1 MELPDDVLQLIKE
14 YSMPIT
20 NPAWRKLHKMTNYKY
35 YDEFYTEYH
44 KQIRDIVEYHTILYE
59 RYNPYRYKPVFCETR
74 YRYYQLIGNY

>member
-44 KQIRDIVEYHTILYE
+44 K
-59 RYNPYRYKPVFCETR
+59 
-74 YRYYQLIGNY
+74 